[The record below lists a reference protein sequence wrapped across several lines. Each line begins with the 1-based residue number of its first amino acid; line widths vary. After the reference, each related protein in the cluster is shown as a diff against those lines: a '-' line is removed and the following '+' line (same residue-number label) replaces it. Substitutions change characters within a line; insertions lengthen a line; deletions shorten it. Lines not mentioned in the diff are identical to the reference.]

1 MGTNYYARKLP
12 NQAEK
17 EILKLAIDSNKEDTV
32 KNLTDIYYEIRDA
45 HHLTRKTIHLGK
57 KTSGWKF
64 LWNTNHFLQSEQTGD
79 NGNSHNILQKT
90 AYDLNKTSILEYLQQ
105 EGIIIFDEYGKQ
117 IPLSEFIKIAFSDE
131 GLDEVSFYKDTHVQP
146 KSWWSSGL
154 TDQEQKLWKELGV
167 SFSRSVTT
175 EFISDGLRFSVFTDF
190 A

>member
-64 LWNTNHFLQSEQTGD
+64 LWNTNHFLQSKQTGE
-79 NGNSHNILQKT
+79 GGTSYNILQKT

-105 EGIIIFDEYGKQ
+105 EGILIFDEYGKQ
-117 IPLSEFIKIAFSDE
+117 IPLSEFIGIAFSDE
-131 GLDEVSFYKDTHVQP
+131 GLDEVSFYKDTHIQP

-154 TDQEQKLWKELGV
+154 SDQEQELWKELGV
-167 SFSRSVTT
+167 SFTESVTT